1 MPADPIR
8 FFLSRVMD
16 EKNFRI
22 LGIDFFR
29 GSLEDAVTKAN
40 GGGLCVAPSGPGL
53 AGDLTN
59 CSVYSNSLTQA
70 DLVLPDSGLM
80 CLWTKFFSRR
90 PVKRISG
97 LAFLKAYL
105 LSKEFRSADDRGD
118 NAFWIMPDEEQC
130 ESNIE
135 WLKNESGLSVQDEDF
150 YVAPRYA
157 KTGPIEDSKLLGD
170 IIARQ
175 PKTIFIQ
182 LGGGVQERLGLFLRK
197 KLSFPT
203 TILCTGAAL
212 AFLSGEQVRIPNWA
226 DRLYLGW
233 LLRCF
238 SRPTVFVPRYLNAFR
253 LIGVLAK
260 NGESLPKVNAPQA
273 QGSDGE

>member
-1 MPADPIR
+1 
-8 FFLSRVMD
+8 LRVMD
-16 EKNFRI
+16 EESFRI

-29 GSLEDAVTKAN
+29 GSLEDAVIKAN
-40 GGGLCVAPSGPGL
+40 EGGLCVAPSGPGL

-59 CSVYSNSLTQA
+59 CSVYSRALTQA

-105 LSKEFRSADDRGD
+105 FSKEFRSGD
-118 NAFWIMPDEEQC
+118 STFWIMPDEEQC
-130 ESNIE
+130 GANRE
-135 WLKNESGLSVQDEDF
+135 WLKNESGLSFQDEAF

-157 KTGPIEDSKLLGD
+157 KNGLIEDSELLAK
-170 IIARQ
+170 IIARK
-175 PKTIFIQ
+175 PRTIFIQ
-182 LGGGVQERLGLFLRK
+182 LGGGVQERLGLFLRN

-212 AFLSGEQVRIPNWA
+212 AFLSGEQVKIPNWA

-233 LLRCF
+233 LLRCCTK
-238 SRPTVFVPRYLNAFR
+238 PTVFVPRYLNAFR
-253 LIGVLAK
+253 LIGILAK
-260 NGESLPKVNAPQA
+260 NGENLPKVSVSQA
-273 QGSDGE
+273 QD